1 MRLDR
6 FLGPLLIVLSL
17 GWLWLTYQ
25 YVPGTTT
32 PGEPGPRSFPIGLG
46 CALLL
51 LGLAITFKDF
61 ARRRE
66 GTPEQAKTDAK
77 PLPPGHELRIVLG
90 TFGLLILYAFLMEK
104 TGFLVSTPVV
114 LVLIMAG
121 LLRMRRWT
129 FIALMSSGVTL
140 VCWLVFV
147 LLLRVPLPN
156 GSVWWLIS

>member
-6 FLGPLLIVLSL
+6 LLGPLLIVLSL
-17 GWLWLTYQ
+17 GWLWLVYL
-25 YVPGTTT
+25 YVPSSNT

-51 LGLAITFKDF
+51 LGLAISLTDF

-66 GTPEQAKTDAK
+66 GDATAAKTDAK
-77 PLPPGHELRIVLG
+77 PLPLGHELRIVLG
-90 TFGLLILYAFLMEK
+90 TFGALVLYAFLMEK

-114 LVLIMAG
+114 MVLTMAG

-129 FIALMSSGVTL
+129 FIALMASGVTL

-147 LLLRVPLPN
+147 FLLRVPLPS
-156 GSVWWLIS
+156 GSMWWLL